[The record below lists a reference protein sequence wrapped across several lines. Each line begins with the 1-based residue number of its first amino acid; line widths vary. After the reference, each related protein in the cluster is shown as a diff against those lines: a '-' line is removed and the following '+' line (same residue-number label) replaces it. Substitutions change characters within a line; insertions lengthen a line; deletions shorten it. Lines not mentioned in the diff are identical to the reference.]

1 MVIFWPFAS
10 TSYKPPVDG
19 VVIKPRARVPGP
31 AGRPRVPGPV
41 VMTTGT
47 RSYMV
52 PNNNGNPV
60 YADVAT
66 VACRDVAH
74 ASPRQRLKR
83 LYTRRR
89 RCGARRWRS
98 VRPTHQPRST
108 SLP

>member
-19 VVIKPRARVPGP
+19 
-31 AGRPRVPGPV
+31 V